1 VIRQIL
7 RRELLKN
14 FQSFRFFALF
24 AVAVFLFTINPFL
37 VATEYRERV
46 QKYSENVE
54 KMRKW
59 DKNHGIG
66 TFRRPNPM
74 SFVAGSSDGNAPTG
88 YSVILSLG
96 VSPLGVDQYGV
107 NVTFPSFQLVDWVFI
122 LKVLFSLFAIL
133 LTFDAVS
140 GEKERGTLA
149 LICSNSVS
157 RASIVMGK
165 YLGALITAII
175 PAAVGMLIS
184 MIIVNIQGNTSLDAD
199 SMFRLA
205 VIAIMAL
212 AYISLFSL
220 IGLAVSSAVHRSSVS
235 LLLSLS
241 VWIILIIVIPN
252 LAGIIAESALEVT
265 SEYEFA
271 RREQETYRAIGKWER
286 SVAERG
292 LTDESEISRDFGRSL
307 TQQAEQRIRL
317 KDSYVN
323 TIYQKEDLAINI
335 SRISPASEFEFAS
348 AAIID
353 GGVLAQRRFYR
364 ASRQYYDLYA
374 DYVLEKTGMVA
385 KYYQFM
391 TLPVVVK
398 GKRIIVGPPKAKPL
412 PEDTSDFPAMPKA
425 NLSVS
430 ESIASGIWNIAL
442 LVIWNVALFMLS
454 YMTFLKY
461 DVRG

>member
-1 VIRQIL
+1 MIRPIL

-24 AVAVFLFTINPFL
+24 AVAVFLFTVNPFL

-74 SFVAGSSDGNAPTG
+74 SFVAGSSDGKAPTG
-88 YSVILSLG
+88 YRVILSLG
-96 VSPLGVDQYGV
+96 VSPLGVDQYGA
-107 NVTFPSFQLVDWVFI
+107 NVTFPRFQLVDWVFI

-149 LICSNSVS
+149 LMCSNSVS

-175 PAAVGMLIS
+175 PAAAGMLIS

-199 SMFRLA
+199 SMSRLA
-205 VIAIMAL
+205 VIAIMAF

-220 IGLAVSSAVHRSSVS
+220 IGLAISSAVHRSSVS

-286 SVAERG
+286 SVVERG
-292 LTDESEISRDFGRSL
+292 ITDEGEISRDFGRSL

-335 SRISPASEFEFAS
+335 SRISPASEFKFAS

-364 ASRQYYDLYA
+364 ASRKYYDLYS

-398 GKRIIVGPPKAKPL
+398 GKRIMASPPKAKPL
-412 PEDTSDFPAMPKA
+412 PEDTSDFPAMPKV
-425 NLSVS
+425 NLSVG

-454 YMTFLKY
+454 YMAFLKY
-461 DVRG
+461 DVRQ

>member
-1 VIRQIL
+1 MIRQIL
-7 RRELLKN
+7 MKELLKN
-14 FQSFRFFALF
+14 FQSFRFSALF
-24 AVAVFLFTINPFL
+24 AVAVFLFAINPFL
-37 VATEYRERV
+37 VATEYRERA
-46 QKYSENVE
+46 QKYNEYVE
-54 KMRKW
+54 IMEKRSK
-59 DKNHGIG
+59 DQGIG

-74 SFVAGSSDGNAPTG
+74 SFVAGSSDVKAPIG
-88 YSVILSLG
+88 YRIDLSLG

-107 NVTFPSFQLVDWVFI
+107 NVTFPGFQLVDWVFI

-149 LICSNSVS
+149 LMCSNSVS
-157 RASIVMGK
+157 RVSIVIGK
-165 YLGALITAII
+165 YLGALITTII
-175 PAAVGMLIS
+175 PAAVGMLLS
-184 MIIVNIQGNTSLDAD
+184 MITVNIQGNTSMNAD
-199 SMFRLA
+199 SMSRLA
-205 VIAIMAL
+205 VIAITAF

-241 VWIILIIVIPN
+241 VWIILVIVVPN

-271 RREQETYRAIGKWER
+271 KREQETYSAIGEWEK

-292 LTDESEISRDFGRSL
+292 ITDEDELSLDFGRSL
-307 TQQAEQRIRL
+307 TQQTEQRIKL

-323 TIYQKEDLAINI
+323 IIYEKEDLAINI

-348 AAIID
+348 EAILD

-364 ASRQYYDLYA
+364 ASRKYYDLYA
-374 DYVLEKTGMVA
+374 NYVLEKTGMVA
-385 KYYQFM
+385 KYFQFM

-398 GKRIIVGPPKAKPL
+398 GKRMMASPPKAKPL
-412 PEDTSDFPAMPKA
+412 PEDTSDFPAMPKV
-425 NLSVS
+425 NLSLT
-430 ESIASGIWNIAL
+430 ESIASGILDIAL
-442 LVIWNVALFMLS
+442 LVIWNFALFMLS
-454 YMTFLKY
+454 YIAFLRY
-461 DVRG
+461 DVRQ

>member
-1 VIRQIL
+1 MIRLIL

-24 AVAVFLFTINPFL
+24 AVAVFLFAINPFL
-37 VATEYRERV
+37 AAIEYQERL
-46 QKYSENVE
+46 QRYNGYLEQME
-54 KMRKW
+54 KRSK
-59 DKNHGIG
+59 DQGIA

-74 SFVAGSSDGNAPTG
+74 SFVAGSSDVEAPTG
-88 YSVILSLG
+88 YGIDLSLG
-96 VSPLGVDQYGV
+96 VAPLGVDQYGI
-107 NVTFPSFQLVDWVFI
+107 NVTFPGFQLVDWVFI

-149 LICSNSVS
+149 LMCSNSVS
-157 RASIVMGK
+157 RASIIAGK

-184 MIIVNIQGNTSLDAD
+184 MIIVNLQGNTSMNAD
-199 SMFRLA
+199 SMSRL
-205 VIAIMAL
+205 AIMAIIAF
-212 AYISLFSL
+212 AYISIFSL
-220 IGLAVSSAVHRSSVS
+220 IGLAISSTVHRSSVS

-241 VWIILIIVIPN
+241 VWIILVIVVPN
-252 LAGIIAESALEVT
+252 LAGIIAESTLRVT
-265 SEYEFA
+265 SEHEFA
-271 RREQETYRAIGKWER
+271 RREQETYRDIGEWEK
-286 SVAERG
+286 SVRDRG
-292 LTDESEISRDFGRSL
+292 ITDEGEISRDFGKRL
-307 TQQAEQRIRL
+307 TQQTEQRIRL
-317 KDSYVN
+317 KDSYIN

-335 SRISPASEFEFAS
+335 SRTSPASEFEFAS

-385 KYYQFM
+385 KYFQFM
-391 TLPVVVK
+391 TLPVTVK
-398 GKRIIVGPPKAKPL
+398 GKRMMASPPKAKPL
-412 PEDTSDFPAMPKA
+412 PEDTSDCPAMPKV

-454 YMTFLKY
+454 YMAFLKY
-461 DVRG
+461 DVRQ

>member
-1 VIRQIL
+1 MIRHIL

-24 AVAVFLFTINPFL
+24 AVAVFLFTVNPFL
-37 VATEYRERV
+37 VATEYRERA
-46 QKYSENVE
+46 QKYNKDVE
-54 KMRKW
+54 RMEKR
-59 DKNHGIG
+59 DRNRGIG
-66 TFRRPNPM
+66 TYRRPNPM
-74 SFVAGSSDGNAPTG
+74 SFVAGSSDENAPTG
-88 YSVILSLG
+88 YYINLNGG
-96 VSPLGVDQYGV
+96 VSPMGVDQYGV
-107 NVTFPSFQLVDWVFI
+107 NLTFPGFQLVDWVFI
-122 LKVLFSLFAIL
+122 LKMLFSLFAIL

-140 GEKERGTLA
+140 GEKESGTLA
-149 LICSNSVS
+149 LMCSNSVS

-184 MIIVNIQGNTSLDAD
+184 MIIVNIQGNISLNAD
-199 SMFRLA
+199 SMSRLA
-205 VIAIMAL
+205 VIAIMAF

-220 IGLAVSSAVHRSSVS
+220 IGLAISSAVHRSSVS

-241 VWIILIIVIPN
+241 VWIILVIVVPN

-265 SEYEFA
+265 SEHEFA
-271 RREQETYRAIGKWER
+271 KLENETYKDIGRWER

-292 LTDESEISRDFGRSL
+292 LTDEGEISRDFGRSL
-307 TQQAEQRIRL
+307 TQQSEQRMRL

-323 TIYQKEDLAINI
+323 TIYHKEDLAINI

-364 ASRQYYDLYA
+364 ASRKYYNLYA
-374 DYVLEKTGMVA
+374 DYVLEKTGMVV

-391 TLPVVVK
+391 TLPVVIK
-398 GKRIIVGPPKAKPL
+398 GKRIMASPPKAKPL

-425 NLSVS
+425 NLSVG

-442 LVIWNVALFMLS
+442 LAIWNVALFMLS
-454 YMTFLKY
+454 YMAFLKY
-461 DVRG
+461 DVRQ

>member
-14 FQSFRFFALF
+14 FQSFRFLALF
-24 AVAVFLFTINPFL
+24 AVAVFLFTVNPFL
-37 VATEYRERV
+37 VATEYREGV

-59 DKNHGIG
+59 DKNRAIG

-74 SFVAGSSDGNAPTG
+74 SFVAGSSDENAPTG
-88 YSVILSLG
+88 YYINLNVG
-96 VSPLGVDQYGV
+96 VAPMGVDQYGV
-107 NVTFPSFQLVDWVFI
+107 NLTFPSFQLVDWVFI

-149 LICSNSVS
+149 LMCSNSVS

-205 VIAIMAL
+205 VIAIMAF
-212 AYISLFSL
+212 AYISLFTL

-252 LAGIIAESALEVT
+252 LAGIISESALEVT

-286 SVAERG
+286 SVVERG
-292 LTDESEISRDFGRSL
+292 ITDEEELSRDFGRSL
-307 TQQAEQRIRL
+307 TQQSEQRIRL

-385 KYYQFM
+385 KYYEFM
-391 TLPVVVK
+391 TLPVMVK
-398 GKRIIVGPPKAKPL
+398 GKRIMASPPKAKPL

-425 NLSVS
+425 NLSVG

-454 YMTFLKY
+454 YMAFLKY

>member
-1 VIRQIL
+1 MIRPIL

-24 AVAVFLFTINPFL
+24 AVAVFLFTVNPFL

-74 SFVAGSSDGNAPTG
+74 SFVAGSSDGKAPTG
-88 YSVILSLG
+88 YRVILSLG
-96 VSPLGVDQYGV
+96 VSPLGVDQYGA
-107 NVTFPSFQLVDWVFI
+107 NVTFPRFQLVDWVFI

-149 LICSNSVS
+149 LMCSNSVS

-199 SMFRLA
+199 SMSRLA
-205 VIAIMAL
+205 VIAIMAF

-220 IGLAVSSAVHRSSVS
+220 IGLAISSAVHRSSVS

-286 SVAERG
+286 SVVERG
-292 LTDESEISRDFGRSL
+292 ITDEGEISRDFGRSL

-335 SRISPASEFEFAS
+335 SRISPASEFKFAS

-364 ASRQYYDLYA
+364 ASRKYYDLYS

-398 GKRIIVGPPKAKPL
+398 GKRIMASPPKAKPL
-412 PEDTSDFPAMPKA
+412 PEDTSDFPAMPKV
-425 NLSVS
+425 NLSVG

-454 YMTFLKY
+454 YMAFLKY
-461 DVRG
+461 DVRQ